1 MKKTILS
8 LLASLLLFVF
18 GTIRVLTE
26 TLSSTPLFVAYIIA
40 ITGFI
45 GVVGNVVSLRKI
57 RTAQSGGIHQ

>member
-1 MKKTILS
+1 MKKTIIS

-45 GVVGNVVSLRKI
+45 GVVANVANLRKI
-57 RTAQSGGIHQ
+57 RTT

>member
-26 TLSSTPLFVAYIIA
+26 TLSSTALFVAYIIA

-45 GVVGNVVSLRKI
+45 GVVGNVVNLRKI
-57 RTAQSGGIHQ
+57 RTAQSGGIRQ

>member
-1 MKKTILS
+1 MKKTIIS

-26 TLSSTPLFVAYIIA
+26 TLSSTPLFVAYILA

-45 GVVGNVVSLRKI
+45 GVVGNVVNLKKI

>member
-26 TLSSTPLFVAYIIA
+26 TLSSTPLFVAYILA

-45 GVVGNVVSLRKI
+45 GVVGNVVNLKKI